1 MRTVDWG
8 RSACGGSREADDEG
22 QERGR
27 ERAGCDTLSELWAE
41 RGCIGMPGG
50 AARATRHPRPRAKT
64 LKTSYFS
71 QRTWDV
77 GRLEWETRTHR
88 ADVHELAGANI
99 VGADDERTGVVIEER
114 AELVVVRLLGLESRS
129 GRHLC

>member
-1 MRTVDWG
+1 MYRD
-8 RSACGGSREADDEG
+8 A
-22 QERGR
+22 
-27 ERAGCDTLSELWAE
+27 
-41 RGCIGMPGG
+41 GG
-50 AARATRHPRPRAKT
+50 AARATRHPRHRAKT

>member
-1 MRTVDWG
+1 MKVRDGVVNG
-8 RSACGGSREADDEG
+8 RVMIRSASCGPSGDVS
-22 QERGR
+22 
-27 ERAGCDTLSELWAE
+27 GC
-41 RGCIGMPGG
+41 RG